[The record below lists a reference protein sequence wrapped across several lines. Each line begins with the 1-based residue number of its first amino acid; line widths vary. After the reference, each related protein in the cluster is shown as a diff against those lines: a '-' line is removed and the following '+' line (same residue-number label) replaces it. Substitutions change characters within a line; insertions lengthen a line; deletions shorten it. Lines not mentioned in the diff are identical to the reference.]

1 MYNLYRKHVFN
12 FYFIYIY
19 IYIYMHV
26 YVYYFLEYD
35 KISSLI
41 LYNSRQIFYFIKSYV
56 IIF

>member
-1 MYNLYRKHVFN
+1 MYNLYMKHVFN
-12 FYFIYIY
+12 FYFI
-19 IYIYMHV
+19 IYMHV

-35 KISSLI
+35 KISSLV